1 MNLNQLQK
9 QVKELGGLILAKA
22 RILVIDDDPSLLE
35 AYKDILQGQS
45 ALDQVDPNSFFS
57 SSESVSLQQGF
68 DFTLASQGQEGHQL
82 ARQALAEERPYAV
95 AFMDMRMPPG
105 WDGLATAKALR
116 HLDPNIYVVIV
127 SAYSDH
133 SVDDI
138 HNALEYDTLFLRKPF
153 MAEEIYQMARN
164 LTQGWVR
171 DRQLEQQTQRRISL
185 EKRSEYLAYQAG
197 MASEGDVV
205 LRYVADH
212 IERVRVILEQ
222 LTSASALAPISQG
235 MEDHMLG
242 LEHDYPGASE
252 LQQHLMAMR
261 SLHVQAQ
268 ELENQTIK
276 QPLHKLQEEVE
287 LIAATLAKQHA
298 EFGIHDTAS
307 HFNLS
312 ELIGDLLTVHTEKL
326 LEYNL
331 IFDQQHEDVG
341 QFYLPRNQVLQAMYH
356 LIVNAVAAITTR
368 EEQSDSFNAKS
379 DGKIDIQIEPNASGA
394 SVIVADNGIGFTE
407 LQLQQQQ
414 QAIALREVNAGLD
427 LYSAA
432 NFASSVAGDLQVTST
447 GRKQGAVYILTLPL
461 RSRL

>member
-1 MNLNQLQK
+1 MDQ
-9 QVKELGGLILAKA
+9 A

-45 ALDQVDPNSFFS
+45 ALEQVDPNSFFA
-57 SSESVSLQQGF
+57 ETETVNTQKGF
-68 DFTLASQGQEGHQL
+68 DFTIASQGQEGHQL

-95 AFMDMRMPPG
+95 AFIDMRMPPG

-116 HLDPNIYVVIV
+116 NLDPNIYLVIV

-171 DRQLEQQTQRRISL
+171 DRQLEEETKRRISL
-185 EKRSEYLAYQAG
+185 EKRAEYLAYQAG
-197 MASEGDVV
+197 MASESDVV

-212 IERVRVILEQ
+212 IERVRIILDQ
-222 LTSASALAPISQG
+222 LTNASALAPISQG

-242 LEHDYPGASE
+242 LEHDFPGASE
-252 LQQHLMAMR
+252 LHQHLMAMR

-268 ELENQTIK
+268 ELESQTIK
-276 QPLHKLQEEVE
+276 QPLSKLQEEVE
-287 LIAATLAKQHA
+287 LIAATLSKQHA

-307 HFNLS
+307 NFNLS

-331 IFDQQHEDVG
+331 VFDQQHRDHG
-341 QFYLPRNQVLQAMYH
+341 LFFLPRNQVLQAMYH
-356 LIVNAVAAITTR
+356 LIVNAVTAITAR
-368 EEQSDSFNAKS
+368 EEQSDTFNAVK
-379 DGKIDIQIEPNASGA
+379 DGKIGIEIEPNALGA
-394 SVIVADNGIGFTE
+394 SVIVTDNGIGFTE
-407 LQLQQQQ
+407 AQLLQQQK
-414 QAIALREVNAGLD
+414 ALASRDVNAGLD

-432 NFASSVAGDLQVTST
+432 NFVAGVGGDLQVTST
-447 GRKQGAVYILTLPL
+447 GSKQGAVYTLTLPL
-461 RSRL
+461 RARL

>member
-1 MNLNQLQK
+1 
-9 QVKELGGLILAKA
+9 
-22 RILVIDDDPSLLE
+22 
-35 AYKDILQGQS
+35 
-45 ALDQVDPNSFFS
+45 
-57 SSESVSLQQGF
+57 
-68 DFTLASQGQEGHQL
+68 
-82 ARQALAEERPYAV
+82 
-95 AFMDMRMPPG
+95 MDMRMPPG

-153 MAEEIYQMARN
+153 MSEEIYQMARN
-164 LTQGWVR
+164 LAQGWMR
-171 DRQLEQQTQRRISL
+171 DRQLEWETKYRISL

-197 MASEGDVV
+197 MASESDVV
-205 LRYVADH
+205 LRYIADH
-212 IERVRVILEQ
+212 IERVRIILDQ
-222 LTSASALAPISQG
+222 LTNASALAPISQG

-268 ELENQTIK
+268 ELENQTIR

-298 EFGIHDTAS
+298 EFGILDTAS

-331 IFDQQHEDVG
+331 IFDQQHQDDG

-379 DGKIDIQIEPNASGA
+379 DGNIGIQIEPNASGA